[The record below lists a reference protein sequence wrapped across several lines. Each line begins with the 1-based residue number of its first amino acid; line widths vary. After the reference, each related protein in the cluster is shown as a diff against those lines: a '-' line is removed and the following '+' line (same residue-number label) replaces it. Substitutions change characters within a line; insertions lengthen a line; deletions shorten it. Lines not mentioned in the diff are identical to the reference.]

1 MIDPKMQRIVEIYMA
16 DEFFRFLGF
25 EVKSCTSGH
34 CCLSLSVHKSVLNPA
49 GTVHGGVLN
58 ALCSVAS
65 SLAAL
70 SVVDECQFTVANDF
84 NSSVMR
90 GVSSGTLTIEGKVL
104 KAGKRLV
111 FVETIVKDESGNYV
125 ATGRVTKSILP

>member
-1 MIDPKMQRIVEIYMA
+1 MIDSKMQQIIKIYNK
-16 DEFFRFLGF
+16 DTFFRFLGF
-25 EVKSCTSGH
+25 EVKSCADGY
-34 CCLSLSVHKSVLNPA
+34 CLLSFLVHKSILNPA

-58 ALCSVAS
+58 ALCSVAA

-70 SVVDECQFTVANDF
+70 SMIDDCRFTVANDF
-84 NSSVMR
+84 NSSVMQ

-111 FVETIVKDESGNYV
+111 FVEVFIKDESGNYV
-125 ATGRVTKSILP
+125 AAARVTKSVLP